1 MRNQSLAIAVFA
13 GLLSVQGLAAGAE
26 APAPVPAPG
35 RAAPAPVRS
44 APAPAAPANNQ
55 RPAQA
60 PARPAQ
66 NGANANNSGTNN
78 SGARGTPARTNEQGR
93 APGSTLPPANAQEA
107 QNRLRANEPR
117 TAQNGQGRN
126 DERRWGRGRGQGQSV
141 YYGGYMPYSWWYK
154 GDSYWSQ
161 PYESYPDNNQQADNG
176 SSTPAAPA
184 QNVPTP
190 GRAPTPAQDQAKATN
205 QLEGS
210 PSYRQAVAQLAK
222 VQAAYDAASAKA
234 LEKLKKN
241 PEYQALIQHRD
252 HAQDKVEAVQ
262 ASAKI
267 PSPEQVTPIAQKK
280 LDLNSKITRMEQDA
294 IQSDPDAAAAKS
306 KVVDLNAQVQTLKK
320 QPQNAGQ

>member
-13 GLLSVQGLAAGAE
+13 GLLSVQGFAAGAE
-26 APAPVPAPG
+26 APAAPAPAH
-35 RAAPAPVRS
+35 AAPAPARA
-44 APAPAAPANNQ
+44 APAPAAPANTP
-55 RPAQA
+55 RPAPA

-66 NGANANNSGTNN
+66 NGSNTNN
-78 SGARGTPARTNEQGR
+78 AGAGGTPARNNEQGR

-107 QNRLRANEPR
+107 QNRLRANEQR

-126 DERRWGRGRGQGQSV
+126 DDRRWGRGRGRGQSV
-141 YYGGYMPYSWWYK
+141 YYGGYLPYSFWYN

-161 PYESYPDNNQQADNG
+161 PYESYPNNDQQDDN
-176 SSTPAAPA
+176 SSSAPAAQA

-190 GRAPTPAQDQAKATN
+190 GSAPTPAQDQAKATN

-210 PSYRQAVAQLAK
+210 PSYRQAVAELAK
-222 VQAAYDAASAKA
+222 AQAAYDAASAKA

-241 PEYQALIQHRD
+241 PDYQALIQQRD
-252 HAQDKVEAVQ
+252 HAEDKVEAVQ

-280 LDLNSKITRMEQDA
+280 LDLSSKITRMEQNA

-306 KVVDLNAQVQTLKK
+306 RVVDLNAQVQTLKK
-320 QPQNAGQ
+320 QAQNAGQ